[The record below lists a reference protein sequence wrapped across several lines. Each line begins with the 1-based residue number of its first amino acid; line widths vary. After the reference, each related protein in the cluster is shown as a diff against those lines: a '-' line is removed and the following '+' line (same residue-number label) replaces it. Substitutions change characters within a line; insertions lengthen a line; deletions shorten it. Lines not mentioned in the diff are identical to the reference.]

1 MKITFLGTGTSTGVP
16 AIGCDCPTCRS
27 TDPHD
32 KRFRSSVL
40 LSFDDRNVLIDT
52 TPDLRLQALT
62 NRITKLDAIMFTHSH
77 ADHLFGLDDIRRFCL
92 LQNAA
97 IPCYASQ
104 QCAADIRRVFDYA
117 LVENVHLQKSFC
129 PLIDLHEVSQPFD
142 LFGRRIQPIP
152 LIHAGE
158 PILGY
163 RIGEFAYCTDC
174 SQIPADSL
182 DLLTDLDVLV
192 LGALRTKPHPA
203 HLSISQATQMAKRL
217 SPRQTFFIHFGHSV
231 RHELVSRELPE
242 GISLA
247 YDGLCIE
254 TDIKG

>member
-16 AIGCDCPTCRS
+16 AIGCDCPTCTS
-27 TDPHD
+27 SDPRD

-40 LSFDDRNVLIDT
+40 LSFNDRNVLIDT
-52 TPDLRLQALT
+52 TPDLRLQAL
-62 NRITKLDAIMFTHSH
+62 NNNIKRLDAILFTHSH
-77 ADHLFGLDDIRRFCL
+77 ADHMFGLDDIRRFCL
-92 LQNAA
+92 LQEAA
-97 IPCYASQ
+97 IPCYACPR
-104 QCAADIRRVFDYA
+104 CAADIRRVFDYA

-129 PLIDLHEVSQPFD
+129 PLIDLHEVDQPFE
-142 LFGRRIQPIP
+142 LFDRCVQPIP

-182 DLLTDLDVLV
+182 DLLTGLDVLV

-203 HLSISQATQMAKRL
+203 HLSISQAVQLAQKL

-231 RHELVSRELPE
+231 KHEDINRELPD
-242 GISLA
+242 GISLS

-254 TDIKG
+254 TDCKD